1 MGSALRRVKNPVSL
15 SLDIALD
22 TLFDPKD
29 YSSQQ
34 SFPVSECRHFTHGK
48 TCGRHIFSSGRKI
61 ISLSVQG
68 KEGVENAVLKT
79 VGLGSREE
87 AVLHSIPSHGCNYR
101 EVVPQDRR

>member
-1 MGSALRRVKNPVSL
+1 M
-15 SLDIALD
+15 
-22 TLFDPKD
+22 
-29 YSSQQ
+29 
-34 SFPVSECRHFTHGK
+34 
-48 TCGRHIFSSGRKI
+48 CGWHIFSSRRKI
-61 ISLSVQG
+61 ISLSVQD

>member
-1 MGSALRRVKNPVSL
+1 M
-15 SLDIALD
+15 
-22 TLFDPKD
+22 
-29 YSSQQ
+29 
-34 SFPVSECRHFTHGK
+34 
-48 TCGRHIFSSGRKI
+48 CGWYIFSSGRKI
-61 ISLSVQG
+61 ISLSVQD